1 MCQFGGTKVGSS
13 EPASEV
19 PVKVRMAAIAN
30 EATTP
35 LLTRLESRLIGFP
48 LPSGVPRL
56 RRCARTE
63 AGSSVARPSKEFHS
77 TFVEGE
83 RVAFAVSDVLAAS
96 LSLDLDYRYRVPS
109 VGWQM
114 VRDGLQGR

>member
-1 MCQFGGTKVGSS
+1 
-13 EPASEV
+13 
-19 PVKVRMAAIAN
+19 
-30 EATTP
+30 
-35 LLTRLESRLIGFP
+35 
-48 LPSGVPRL
+48 
-56 RRCARTE
+56 
-63 AGSSVARPSKEFHS
+63 VARPSKEFHS

-114 VRDGLQGR
+114 VRDGLQGG